1 MVILTFAECTT
12 TTVNH
17 QLMTLG
23 LSLMKLSTNTASK
36 LVIYRSEGT
45 EREKKGERKWGSWTH
60 AKHLQQTHHDLTN
73 KWGLSVIQ

>member
-45 EREKKGERKWGSWTH
+45 EREKKRGKKVGQLDTRKTST
-60 AKHLQQTHHDLTN
+60 TN
-73 KWGLSVIQ
+73 TP

>member
-45 EREKKGERKWGSWTH
+45 EREKKRGKKVGQLDARKTST
-60 AKHLQQTHHDLTN
+60 TN
-73 KWGLSVIQ
+73 TP